1 MMHSAHVS
9 GYLGKSIFRL
19 APNLEVIFF
28 LTQCM
33 DLLLTCER
41 GEAQKSSTEGEA
53 LSLTWY

>member
-28 LTQCM
+28 FNPKHGLDHLPPVT
-33 DLLLTCER
+33 DL
-41 GEAQKSSTEGEA
+41 
-53 LSLTWY
+53 